1 MSRQIWPSK
10 SYELQVLKFL
20 SEWLD
25 LAQYLDSLCL
35 GIVCSWSFDE
45 FFQFLTLDFHLLTVQ
60 DFNFKCNGTIFS
72 NASTHSHA
80 REVNAHVAL
89 DDDNIRSTYRARE
102 NSAHRLI
109 RITIILPPQNIK
121 EIGINPKRARMV
133 KDGEDIHGLQKYTS
147 KRIFSSDITV

>member
-45 FFQFLTLDFHLLTVQ
+45 FFPVFDIGLPSV
-60 DFNFKCNGTIFS
+60 NG
-72 NASTHSHA
+72 
-80 REVNAHVAL
+80 
-89 DDDNIRSTYRARE
+89 
-102 NSAHRLI
+102 
-109 RITIILPPQNIK
+109 P
-121 EIGINPKRARMV
+121 
-133 KDGEDIHGLQKYTS
+133 GLQ
-147 KRIFSSDITV
+147 F

>member
-1 MSRQIWPSK
+1 MPISTNRGKLMSRQIWPSK

-35 GIVCSWSFDE
+35 WIVCSWSFDE
-45 FFQFLTLDFHLLTVQ
+45 FFSFFDIGLPSVNGPGLQ
-60 DFNFKCNGTIFS
+60 FKCNGTIFS

-109 RITIILPPQNIK
+109 RITIILPPPPPNVIL
-121 EIGINPKRARMV
+121 EGPTFTYFV
-133 KDGEDIHGLQKYTS
+133 
-147 KRIFSSDITV
+147 